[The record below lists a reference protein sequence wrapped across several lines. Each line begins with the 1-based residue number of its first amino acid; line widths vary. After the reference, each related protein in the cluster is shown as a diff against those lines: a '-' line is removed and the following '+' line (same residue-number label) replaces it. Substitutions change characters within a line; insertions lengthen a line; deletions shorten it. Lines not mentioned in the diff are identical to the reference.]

1 MPTRRFATLR
11 RSVPLLALPLL
22 LAAATTASAQQTFRG
37 TIISACEGTIGCP
50 NKVNLKTPVDTLQF
64 QAQLNPETP
73 LHPNEDKFKIV
84 LRNLNGELLSLKL
97 EPGLIVREGSS
108 FVYRNEAA
116 RQSGGI
122 SRVTLR
128 RKQAHQ
134 WRITVIA
141 HGDLSGAT
149 LEQMTVYVVVGNDT
163 FLTKNVWSER
173 EFGWLLHLPA
183 TAPTPGP
190 TGSPVVTPTTAPTGT
205 PVPTPTSTP
214 LGTPTPTIGPPIS
227 PSPSPTPTP
236 VVTPPPTP
244 TATPV
249 PTPTSEPYGSVFEAF
264 VAAPSS
270 LLK

>member
-1 MPTRRFATLR
+1 MPSRRFVTLR
-11 RSVPLLALPLL
+11 CSVPLLALPLL

-37 TIISACEGTIGCP
+37 TVISACEGTIGCP

-64 QAQLNPETP
+64 QAQINPETP
-73 LHPNEDKFKIV
+73 LHPSDDKFKIV

-108 FVYRNEAA
+108 FVYRNDAA

-149 LEQMTVYVVVGNDT
+149 LEQMTVYLVIGNDT

-190 TGSPVVTPTTAPTGT
+190 TGSPVVPPTAAPTGT
-205 PVPTPTSTP
+205 PAPTPTP

-244 TATPV
+244 TPTPV

-264 VAAPSS
+264 VSAPSS